1 MVPDPRAKKSAK
13 RDATKKIVAKI
24 PTKPSSNDAHEIVYF
39 QRHAEDDKNETIP
52 GRVFLDSCPIAVQ
65 AHIIRVLVAVASAPP
80 KRFAGGGYWEAMK
93 SPMNGWHEVRV
104 DGPRRRHYR
113 LFCRLDY
120 EATNYSKPLLV
131 VVAGRS
137 KPFQT
142 ELSDADYKAVKVL
155 GNEYFKRNPRSIV

>member
-1 MVPDPRAKKSAK
+1 MVPDPRAKKRAK
-13 RDATKKIVAKI
+13 RSVGKEIVAKI
-24 PTKPSSNDAHEIVYF
+24 PTKPSSNDVHEIVYF
-39 QRHAEDDKNETIP
+39 KRHAEDDKRETIP
-52 GRVFLDSCPIAVQ
+52 GRVFLDSCPTPVQ
-65 AHIIRVLVAVASAPP
+65 AHIIRVLIAVATAPP

-104 DGPRRRHYR
+104 DGPRRRHFR

-131 VVAGRS
+131 VMAGRS

-142 ELSDADYKAVKVL
+142 ELSDADYKAVKAL
-155 GNEYFKRNPRSIV
+155 GNEYFKRNPRSIA